1 MTPAAHDRRASTR
14 PGSTCVTIAIS
25 PESYAFLQQWIARA
39 TGIVIEVDKA
49 YLLESRLAAILEKEH
64 FPDFEM
70 LCTRLRLGI
79 DRALERR
86 VIDAM
91 TTNETTFFRDILPF
105 EAMQQHILPNLI
117 RDRPANRKLMIWS
130 AAASSGQEAY
140 SLAMMLREMGLSHH
154 EVEILGT
161 DLSYEILEKAE
172 AALYGPFEMNRGVP
186 PLFLDRYFTHTNKQ
200 WRVNDDVRR
209 MVRFEQF
216 DLRQGGQAFGP
227 YDIVLC
233 RNVCIYFDI
242 ATKSQ
247 ILSSIRQR
255 MTTGGYLLLGGAESV
270 SGGANFA
277 RKMVGQAAFYV
288 AC

>member
-1 MTPAAHDRRASTR
+1 
-14 PGSTCVTIAIS
+14 VTISIA
-25 PESYAFLQQWIARA
+25 PESYAFLQGWIVRA
-39 TGIVIEVDKA
+39 TGIVIEENKA
-49 YLLESRLAAILEKEH
+49 YLLESRLAAILETER
-64 FPDFEM
+64 FPDFET
-70 LCTRLRLGI
+70 LCMRLRLGI
-79 DRALERR
+79 DRALERK

-105 EAMQQHILPNLI
+105 EAMQQHIFPNLI
-117 RDRPANRKLMIWS
+117 RNRPPNRKLTIWS

-140 SLAMMLREMGLSHH
+140 SLAMMLREMGMSHH

-161 DLSYEILEKAE
+161 DLSHEILQKAE
-172 AALYGPFEMNRGVP
+172 AACYGPFEMNRGVP
-186 PLFLDRYFTHTNKQ
+186 PLFLERYFTQSKQ
-200 WRVNDDVRR
+200 EWRVNDDVRR

-227 YDIVLC
+227 YDVVLC
-233 RNVCIYFDI
+233 RNVCIYFDA

-270 SGGANFA
+270 SGGANFT
-277 RKMVGQAAFYV
+277 RTMVGQAAFYL